1 MPTFTK
7 VWFYF
12 DIKFIKIYSIHRYT
26 PLTAYGN
33 RTTDVNRSQKI
44 IKNTFGA
51 SAMCKSNMYQ
61 TVTSSR
67 LEEVLRKF
75 KSTKISNANTRQMFE
90 LARATFKLV
99 RTNKE
104 VEIKLRELQM
114 GTRSLLKSILD
125 NPENK
130 EIKERLMR
138 SKAIN

>member
-1 MPTFTK
+1 
-7 VWFYF
+7 
-12 DIKFIKIYSIHRYT
+12 
-26 PLTAYGN
+26 
-33 RTTDVNRSQKI
+33 
-44 IKNTFGA
+44 
-51 SAMCKSNMYQ
+51 MCKSNMYQ